1 MGATNSTS
9 KRRLSKRFHNNN
21 FLINDSYDRFSNN
34 IPSSKRR
41 ISSESTI
48 SSHSTNSFDRC
59 TELIKT
65 FGSRKYFNRDHVK
78 DIFPTDNDELK
89 RLELTHIWNKE
100 LWEGQSFFLPV
111 DEVFSRNAKVLD
123 IGCGT
128 GIWSLDMA
136 RKYPNCHF
144 TGLDI
149 VDNFPLE
156 LKQSNVD
163 FALGNILEGLPYDDN
178 TFDLVFMRNM
188 KGCLSQK
195 DYNKCLQEI
204 IRVSSRWILILDSDI
219 ILIDGGPLANQ
230 LREEVLDELMKNYD
244 INMMPSSIIRKCLED
259 NNQLSDIHFED
270 KQCPI
275 GEWGGRLGTLY
286 LEILKWATK
295 NLYHSVSTLYSEE
308 EYNLKVDE
316 AFEELNHYNGYD
328 MVFRICAKK
337 NVEKRKSL
345 KKIVRNT

>member
-1 MGATNSTS
+1 
-9 KRRLSKRFHNNN
+9 
-21 FLINDSYDRFSNN
+21 
-34 IPSSKRR
+34 
-41 ISSESTI
+41 
-48 SSHSTNSFDRC
+48 
-59 TELIKT
+59 
-65 FGSRKYFNRDHVK
+65 
-78 DIFPTDNDELK
+78 
-89 RLELTHIWNKE
+89 
-100 LWEGQSFFLPV
+100 
-111 DEVFSRNAKVLD
+111 
-123 IGCGT
+123 
-128 GIWSLDMA
+128 
-136 RKYPNCHF
+136 
-144 TGLDI
+144 
-149 VDNFPLE
+149 
-156 LKQSNVD
+156 
-163 FALGNILEGLPYDDN
+163 
-178 TFDLVFMRNM
+178 M